1 MDDVDS
7 IREWLKHVPDR
18 LLVAESGLRDNN
30 VARIRCGS
38 RLKGNV
44 NVPRARRK
52 LVRMICADI
61 LLPAERK

>member
-30 VARIRCGS
+30 VAEFAAVADLRETS
-38 RLKGNV
+38 MSHVQDGNW
-44 NVPRARRK
+44 
-52 LVRMICADI
+52 CA
-61 LLPAERK
+61 